1 MEQSLGYKIGER
13 IKAKRKALHMTQ
25 EDIERLSGVPQ
36 GTISRLESGKADD
49 PQVSTLRALALTLQM
64 STDDLLDIPA
74 AAAMMPKAAAP
85 APVRVAPRGGRPRK
99 ATPATP
105 AGAHG

>member
-13 IKAKRKALHMTQ
+13 MKAKRKALHLTQ
-25 EDIERLSGVPQ
+25 EDVERLSGVPQ

-64 STDDLLDIPA
+64 STDELLDMPAAAVLMPA
-74 AAAMMPKAAAP
+74 AAASASVRAARRRPPRP
-85 APVRVAPRGGRPRK
+85 AASVV
-99 ATPATP
+99 P
-105 AGAHG
+105 AGVRG